1 MAGLSRIGAAA
12 TLVIALAIL
21 LHIAVAGVPRAGV
34 LVPGAVALLVAGAA
48 GLFAPRAV
56 PVELPNVQAT
66 TAVEDQQDPE
76 PKQRESSVL
85 VANIIS
91 ADGSARLRED
101 LERVLSGIV
110 TDERGKIT
118 ARDGAGIF
126 ATFRRANHAA
136 AAVHAAQRMLSNVDA
151 VARKLE
157 REIRISIAVHSG
169 AGSLDATALEIAT
182 LTRDKRVSVL
192 VSGATQS
199 RAGSEA
205 SSLALVDEQPMP
217 LFSFAPV
224 QRTLF

>member
-1 MAGLSRIGAAA
+1 MRGLSRIAAAA
-12 TLVIALAIL
+12 TVAIAIAILVHIALAG
-21 LHIAVAGVPRAGV
+21 APRAES
-34 LVPGAVALLVAGAA
+34 LAFAAVALLVAGAV
-48 GLFAPRAV
+48 GLFAPPAV
-56 PVELPNVQAT
+56 
-66 TAVEDQQDPE
+66 AVEPPHVSATPVVDDAAPE
-76 PKQRESSVL
+76 AKERESSVL

-110 TDERGKIT
+110 ADERGKIT
-118 ARDGAGIF
+118 AHDGAGIF

-151 VARKLE
+151 VARRLE

-169 AGSLDATALEIAT
+169 AGSLDAAALEISN